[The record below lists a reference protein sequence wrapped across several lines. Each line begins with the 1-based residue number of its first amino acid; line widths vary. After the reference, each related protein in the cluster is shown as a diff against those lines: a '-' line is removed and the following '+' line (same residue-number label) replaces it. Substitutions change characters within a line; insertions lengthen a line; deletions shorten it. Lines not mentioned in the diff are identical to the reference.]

1 MRKTKKDLQI
11 IVMVKCWWRHFFPT
25 EKSLILKL
33 LIKSTCR
40 YYSAIINH
48 NGIAAVCLKI
58 ISAFNKLQLRYVSH
72 VSIEKLNL
80 ELLDETTS
88 GWDNLSLLVFSDWE
102 QNFYSPKFNVNISWL
117 CRITKKYR
125 MSVETINPDTVS
137 KNNAGQ

>member
-48 NGIAAVCLKI
+48 DGIAVCLKI

-88 GWDNLSLLVFSDWE
+88 GWDNLSLLLFNNWE

>member
-1 MRKTKKDLQI
+1 
-11 IVMVKCWWRHFFPT
+11 MVKCWWRHFFPT

-48 NGIAAVCLKI
+48 NGIAVCLKI
-58 ISAFNKLQLRYVSH
+58 ISAFNKLQLRYFSH
-72 VSIEKLNL
+72 VSIGKLNL

-88 GWDNLSLLVFSDWE
+88 GWDNLSLLLFNNWE

-117 CRITKKYR
+117 CSITKKYL
-125 MSVETINPDTVS
+125 MSLETINPDTVS
-137 KNNAGQ
+137 KSNAGK

>member
-48 NGIAAVCLKI
+48 NGIAVCLKI

-72 VSIEKLNL
+72 VSIGKLNL

-88 GWDNLSLLVFSDWE
+88 GWDNLSLLLFSDWE

-125 MSVETINPDTVS
+125 MSLETINPDTVS
-137 KNNAGQ
+137 KSNSGK